1 MRCIDA
7 DALEEKLNEHFRKLE
22 EWLNNSTS
30 EVNRERAWQA
40 MMTTNMNIL
49 EVKNA
54 PTLEMDCCKEK
65 E

>member
-7 DALEEKLNEHFRKLE
+7 DALEERLNEQFRKLE
-22 EWLNNSTS
+22 EWLSNSTS

-40 MMTTNMNIL
+40 MMTTNMCIL

-54 PTLEMDCCKEK
+54 PTLKMNCKEK